1 MRLQVQENQ
10 DVLHL
15 LMHLVLLAD
24 ADVSRL
30 PAIWAWKGVL
40 QELLSLLSRKKKE
53 LIMGNLTYQILDF
66 GEASLYKTAVIIS
79 GDHET
84 AIVDAGFSLADG
96 RRIVE
101 AARATGKPVRTVFI
115 SGGDPDFYFGLQL
128 IKEVFPQAQVLS
140 TPAILAHIRET
151 YQGKLSTWASQLGDN
166 LPTEIILPDPV
177 EGNSFAV
184 EGQPFL
190 ITGST
195 AELPDHIYLWQP
207 ESRAILGG
215 VFLFDG
221 LHVWTADTGLAEQ
234 RTAWCGQLQR
244 MLDQKPDYV
253 VAGHRASAGKTDAS
267 VITYTLQYLTDFEQ
281 ALAIAPDAASAQS
294 RMQSLYPNK
303 GFALALDLGTK
314 VAKGEMKWG

>member
-1 MRLQVQENQ
+1 M
-10 DVLHL
+10 
-15 LMHLVLLAD
+15 
-24 ADVSRL
+24 
-30 PAIWAWKGVL
+30 
-40 QELLSLLSRKKKE
+40 
-53 LIMGNLTYQILDF
+53 MGNLTYQILDF
-66 GEASLYKTAVIIS
+66 GEASLFKTAVVIS

-115 SGGDPDFYFGLQL
+115 SGGDPDFYFGLQA
-128 IKEVFPQAQVLS
+128 IKAAFPQVQVLS

-151 YQGKLSTWASQLGDN
+151 YQGKLATWASQLGDN
-166 LPTEIILPDPV
+166 LPSEIILPDPV
-177 EGNSFAV
+177 EANSFFV

-190 ITGST
+190 ITGAT

-207 ESRAILGG
+207 DSRAILGG

-221 LHVWTADTGLAEQ
+221 IHVWTADTGQAEQ
-234 RTAWCGQLQR
+234 RAAWRGQLQH

-253 VAGHRASAGKTDAS
+253 VAGHRASDGKTDTSA
-267 VITYTLQYLTDFEQ
+267 ITYTLQYLTDFEQ
-281 ALAIAPDAASAQS
+281 AVASAPDAASAQA
-294 RMQSLYPNK
+294 RMQDLYPNK
-303 GFALALDLGTK
+303 GLALALDLGTK